1 MSEELSRDALLIYLE
16 DLRTLETI
24 KHESTLS
31 CARIEADVDKNK
43 KIAEETKKAVP
54 IEPQKPPYRQQKN
67 VVSLIIASTFF
78 IGIGIWFAFSFGLTW
93 YEEFRYNEYDT
104 ESVSRS
110 AFGFLFIVGIPIVI
124 GLTFIH
130 CLKKG
135 KKDVAAYNAKVND
148 YYYKA
153 TEDYKKKVGEYNRL
167 VARKFEIVSQ
177 KEEEGEE
184 FKKLLTQD
192 YDKAQEQLDKAYGI
206 NIIPLQ
212 FRNIQGIYYLY
223 DYISTSNQ
231 GLSEALMQCNL
242 DAIKQKLDNVI
253 QQQGKAIIQQAQAN
267 VAIMKQ
273 NQQILETA
281 QATMQNTAI
290 GAKYAQIAAVNSSLA
305 LELDSKQLAYQK
317 ANFWLK

>member
-31 CARIEADVDKNK
+31 CARIEADIDKNK
-43 KIAEETKKAVP
+43 KIAEETEKAVP
-54 IEPQKPPYRQQKN
+54 VEPQKPPYRQLKGAVTL
-67 VVSLIIASTFF
+67 VVLSVIFF
-78 IGIGIWFAFSFGLTW
+78 GIGIIAFFAFFCVAPSLESFCLSGMFIGT
-93 YEEFRYNEYDT
+93 
-104 ESVSRS
+104 
-110 AFGFLFIVGIPIVI
+110 GFVFV
-124 GLTFIH
+124 F
-130 CLKKG
+130 CLKNG

-153 TEDYKKKVGEYNRL
+153 TEDYKKKVGEYDRL